1 MNRTSTRTN
10 EARNELDNQV
20 LALINQHSIATRDGD
35 GHTGPKGLAWA
46 TGRTL
51 PAIKASLTRLVQSE
65 RVTYSTPVT
74 PTSARFYRPTERR

>member
-20 LALINQHSIATRDGD
+20 LALITQHTFATRDGD
-35 GHTGPKGLAWA
+35 GHIGPKGLAWA

-65 RVTYSTPVT
+65 RVTYIQPGPSAPRFYT
-74 PTSARFYRPTERR
+74 PTARR